1 MALID
6 AVKTACDRLATL
18 GWRDLL
24 LRVTGDQ
31 LDIRQPTAA
40 KLRDALQTPLTVVDR
55 GFTGFGDFA
64 PDAKQGITPGLPGR
78 SLLYHA
84 FASPG
89 VSTGV
94 DGPLRGFPTLR
105 EIEAVEHVTF
115 GIEPPTLA
123 ALATRAALARG
134 EKLTPVVF
142 AYEYRPAR
150 DTCARTH
157 ADLAFSRTGIARVGT
172 QNGLYSPER
181 RGFEPEDGADP
192 FAFRVCPARY
202 GVFRAVPRKGAV
214 ATAVPMRRQQGDQN
228 RKFWVPV
235 HKLFD
240 GDECLA
246 GLTLTL
252 QFKSFHYND
261 KIRRI
266 QVLLGAT
273 PPAGPPFQIT
283 DHIATFAAS
292 SRFPRRWMPVPHPRL
307 VEPARRN
314 GTFVTYRVPPA
325 ESGFAAFEPG
335 ADIDET
341 TGAEVRPAPATCTRT
356 EVRDGILI
364 DPAPT
369 RRARMSSPTCQRAT
383 TTRSTMSTSPAKVR
397 SMPSS
402 VDWRPARSWTSRSGR
417 PSPLVAAPDFPSAGQ
432 REMTEWAR
440 SPEVPPALRGRIWG
454 IDPVALCDTRL
465 PANLQM
471 PASRFD
477 ANETTIS
484 AVVPQLGSVAA
495 GTTAPA
501 STDAFRHSCLPD
513 DAAGVCARLG
523 REHRQTTRGA
533 ATHITSPR
541 MALGSPF
548 PEDSKLCAAL
558 STFWP
563 AVAPDITRSLSTS
576 TGNTSCA
583 TLWRRP
589 PHPCRRRRGR
599 AGPESRPSA
608 GRGRAPGRT

>member
-105 EIEAVEHVTF
+105 EIEAVEHLTF

-142 AYEYRPAR
+142 AHEYRPAR

-202 GVFRAVPRKGAV
+202 GVFLAVPRKGAV

-292 SRFPRRWMPVPHPRL
+292 SRFGQAMLMPVPHPRL

-341 TGAEVRPAPATCTRT
+341 TGAEVRPAPAYVHART
-356 EVRDGILI
+356 EVRDGVLI
-364 DPAPT
+364 DLGADPTRPDVLANVSKGNYDALHYVDFTGEGQIDAVIGGLAAGAQLDVTGQAGLFAGRGARFLSERRTARDDRVGHARRRCRQCCAAGSGGLIRWRSAIRGCPRTCRCLPIASTPT
-369 RRARMSSPTCQRAT
+369 RRRSPRWCRSSA
-383 TTRSTMSTSPAKVR
+383 A
-397 SMPSS
+397 
-402 VDWRPARSWTSRSGR
+402 SRLGR
-417 PSPLVAAPDFPSAGQ
+417 P
-432 REMTEWAR
+432 
-440 SPEVPPALRGRIWG
+440 
-454 IDPVALCDTRL
+454 RL
-465 PANLQM
+465 
-471 PASRFD
+471 
-477 ANETTIS
+477 
-484 AVVPQLGSVAA
+484 
-495 GTTAPA
+495 A
-501 STDAFRHSCLPD
+501 STDAFRHFVP
-513 DAAGVCARLG
+513 AR
-523 REHRQTTRGA
+523 
-533 ATHITSPR
+533 
-541 MALGSPF
+541 
-548 PEDSKLCAAL
+548 
-558 STFWP
+558 
-563 AVAPDITRSLSTS
+563 
-576 TGNTSCA
+576 
-583 TLWRRP
+583 
-589 PHPCRRRRGR
+589 
-599 AGPESRPSA
+599 
-608 GRGRAPGRT
+608 